1 MKIWQLLCCM
11 VLALLTIDKDRSF
24 CHQSATP
31 SLRDTKFYW
40 LTFITG
46 ELSSF
51 SVTMTNLALHYLRPA
66 QIKNGRIFTRVWWVK
81 SRNSDFIF
89 SRRNDQ
95 IQPLPLNDDEI
106 RWSRVKLEFFVAKN
120 HAAARSSEGNGQIM
134 NSCSI
139 PMLNSWSDN
148 IIQTCYDEFYFN
160 QRHDLAVTKYK
171 TVFLVIQSIISWW
184 NTQSICEVVWFLKP

>member
-1 MKIWQLLCCM
+1 MCSNIRGAVGNALISATQRYILTGLYCHNTGMKIWQLLCCM
-11 VLALLTIDKDRSF
+11 VLALPTIDKDRSF

-66 QIKNGRIFTRVWWVK
+66 QIKNGQIFTSVWWVK

-120 HAAARSSEGNGQIM
+120 HAAA
-134 NSCSI
+134 
-139 PMLNSWSDN
+139 
-148 IIQTCYDEFYFN
+148 
-160 QRHDLAVTKYK
+160 AVRREMDRLWTVAASQCWILEVTTPFKLVMISFISTKD
-171 TVFLVIQSIISWW
+171 TIW
-184 NTQSICEVVWFLKP
+184 P